1 MPVLVPTFALLVEP
15 DWGAL
20 GLVLAMV
27 GAFLLGNAILFRPPR
42 VLVEELFGVRRLRLP
57 AIREYIFH
65 RVQVGVG
72 FVYLLGGFALE
83 LYGRF
88 RPEAS
93 SVERQFP
100 SVWVGLLAVITVVLL
115 AAGWWWSARTFRH
128 TVREHFVAYP
138 PDFESDLALARE
150 VGALFGVESHAE
162 DTLTSYAQ
170 RLRGELGLPAP
181 GRARDLAAPHGLG
194 DDADADSDRL

>member
-1 MPVLVPTFALLVEP
+1 MPVLAASPALFAEP
-15 DWGAL
+15 DWVAL

-72 FVYLLGGFALE
+72 FVYLLGGFALQ

-88 RPEAS
+88 RVEAPG
-93 SVERQFP
+93 VEREFP
-100 SVWVGLLAVITVVLL
+100 SAWVGALAVLTVVLL
-115 AAGWWWSARTFRH
+115 AAGWWG
-128 TVREHFVAYP
+128 P
-138 PDFESDLALARE
+138 
-150 VGALFGVESHAE
+150 
-162 DTLTSYAQ
+162 
-170 RLRGELGLPAP
+170 
-181 GRARDLAAPHGLG
+181 
-194 DDADADSDRL
+194 